1 MVPVGRRAFTGPEF
15 VSRRAHKATT
25 RTVGTL
31 LAVHETP
38 ADLAALQRLLD
49 TSYARIGAHMRTI
62 HTPERRVAASDL
74 ARVLRGVRVLDLATV
89 TAACEPR
96 VSPVDGLFFRGR
108 FYFGSG
114 EESARFRHVR
124 ARPQVSACHT
134 IGETFA
140 TIVHGRAVEI
150 DVRAPG
156 ARDFLSYVHE
166 VYPDWDDWYA
176 SSTPPYARI
185 EPSVMYAYAF
195 EPSVLEG
202 LRGV

>member
-1 MVPVGRRAFTGPEF
+1 M
-15 VSRRAHKATT
+15 
-25 RTVGTL
+25 
-31 LAVHETP
+31 HETP
-38 ADLAALQRLLD
+38 ADLAALQQLLD
-49 TSYARIGAHMRTI
+49 VSYVRIGAHMRTI

-89 TAACEPR
+89 TARCEPR

-114 EESARFRHVR
+114 HQSTRFRHLR

-140 TIVHGRAVEI
+140 TIVHGHAVEV
-150 DVRAPG
+150 DVRAPDQ
-156 ARDFLSYVHE
+156 RDVLAYLRE
-166 VYPDWDDWYA
+166 VYPEWDEWYA
-176 SSTPPYARI
+176 GDTPPYARI
-185 EPSVMYAYAF
+185 EPAAMYAYAF

-202 LRGV
+202 LRGI

>member
-1 MVPVGRRAFTGPEF
+1 
-15 VSRRAHKATT
+15 
-25 RTVGTL
+25 
-31 LAVHETP
+31 VHETA
-38 ADLAALQRLLD
+38 ADIATLQQLLD
-49 TSYARIGAHMRTI
+49 RSYSRMGEHMRSI

-96 VSPVDGLFFRGR
+96 VSPVDGLFFRGH

-114 EESARFRHVR
+114 AESVRFRHVR

-140 TIVHGRAVEI
+140 AIVHGRAVEI
-150 DVRAPG
+150 DVRSTTQRAFF
-156 ARDFLSYVHE
+156 AYIHE
-166 VYPDWDDWYA
+166 VYPDWDEWYA
-176 SSTPPYARI
+176 ATTPPYARI
-185 EPSVMYAYAF
+185 EAAVMYAYAF

-202 LRGV
+202 LRGI

>member
-1 MVPVGRRAFTGPEF
+1 M
-15 VSRRAHKATT
+15 
-25 RTVGTL
+25 
-31 LAVHETP
+31 HETA
-38 ADLAALQRLLD
+38 ADIASLQQLLD
-49 TSYARIGAHMRTI
+49 SSYARIGEHMRSI

-74 ARVLRGVRVLDLATV
+74 ARVLRGVRVLDLVTV

-114 EESARFRHVR
+114 EESMRFRHIR
-124 ARPQVSACHT
+124 KRPQVSACHT

-150 DVRAPG
+150 DVRAPAHG
-156 ARDFLSYVHE
+156 EFLGYVRE
-166 VYPDWDDWYA
+166 TYPDWDEWYA
-176 SSTPPYARI
+176 DSNPPYAWI
-185 EPSVMYAYAF
+185 DPAVMYAYAF

-202 LRGV
+202 LRGI

>member
-1 MVPVGRRAFTGPEF
+1 M
-15 VSRRAHKATT
+15 
-25 RTVGTL
+25 
-31 LAVHETP
+31 HETA
-38 ADLAALQRLLD
+38 ADIAELQQLLD
-49 TSYARIGAHMRTI
+49 ASYARIGAHMRSI

-89 TAACEPR
+89 TKSCEPR

-114 EESARFRHVR
+114 ADSMRFRHIRV
-124 ARPQVSACHT
+124 RPQVSACHT

-150 DVRAPG
+150 DVRSPEQG
-156 ARDFLSYVHE
+156 DFFAYVHE
-166 VYPDWDDWYA
+166 IYPEWDEWYA
-176 SSTPPYARI
+176 ATTPPYARI
-185 EPSVMYAYAF
+185 EPTAMFAYAF

-202 LRGV
+202 LRGI

>member
-1 MVPVGRRAFTGPEF
+1 VY
-15 VSRRAHKATT
+15 
-25 RTVGTL
+25 
-31 LAVHETP
+31 ETP
-38 ADLAALQRLLD
+38 ADLAALQLLLD
-49 TSYARIGAHMRTI
+49 TSYAHIGSHMRTI

-96 VSPVDGLFFRGR
+96 VSPVDGLFYRGR

-114 EESARFRHVR
+114 EESARFRHLR
-124 ARPQVSACHT
+124 KRPQVSACHT

-150 DVRAPG
+150 DVRG
-156 ARDFLSYVHE
+156 TDQRGFFDYVHE
-166 VYPDWDDWYA
+166 VYPSWDEWY
-176 SSTPPYARI
+176 SGQTPPYARI
-185 EPSVMYAYAF
+185 EPEVMYAYAF

-202 LRGV
+202 LRGI

>member
-1 MVPVGRRAFTGPEF
+1 M
-15 VSRRAHKATT
+15 
-25 RTVGTL
+25 
-31 LAVHETP
+31 HETP
-38 ADLAALQRLLD
+38 ADTASLQRLLD
-49 TSYARIGAHMRTI
+49 ESYARIGSHMRSI

-89 TAACEPR
+89 TSKCEPR

-114 EESARFRHVR
+114 EESMRFRHLR

-140 TIVHGRAVEI
+140 TIVHGRAFEI
-150 DVRAPG
+150 DVRA
-156 ARDFLSYVHE
+156 AEQRDFLAYVHE
-166 VYPDWDDWYA
+166 VYPDWDEWYA
-176 SSTPPYARI
+176 GENPPYARI
-185 EPSVMYAYAF
+185 EPDVMYAYAF

-202 LRGV
+202 LRGI

>member
-1 MVPVGRRAFTGPEF
+1 MHRTRRP
-15 VSRRAHKATT
+15 RAAT
-25 RTVGTL
+25 RSIGTL
-31 LAVHETP
+31 VGMHETP
-38 ADLAALQRLLD
+38 ADVAALQRLLD

-96 VSPVDGLFFRGR
+96 VSPVDGLFFRGH

-114 EESARFRHVR
+114 QESARFRHLRV
-124 ARPQVSACHT
+124 RPQVSACHT

-150 DVRAPG
+150 DVRAPDR
-156 ARDFLSYVHE
+156 RDFLSYVHE
-166 VYPDWDDWYA
+166 VYPDWEDWYA

-185 EPSVMYAYAF
+185 EPSMMYAYAF